1 MFQLLKRRPFQKR
14 VEALGPRVVE
24 NSVGLDRADHPSSPG
39 QELMPG
45 AALERRDFELNLQS
59 DLLKQV
65 LDVHPDAYRRLV
77 WSRAKR
83 PK

>member
-1 MFQLLKRRPFQKR
+1 
-14 VEALGPRVVE
+14 
-24 NSVGLDRADHPSSPG
+24 
-39 QELMPG
+39 MPG

>member
-1 MFQLLKRRPFQKR
+1 
-14 VEALGPRVVE
+14 
-24 NSVGLDRADHPSSPG
+24 
-39 QELMPG
+39 MPG
-45 AALERRDFELNLQS
+45 AALERRDFELKLQS

-65 LDVHPDAYRRLV
+65 LDVYPAAYRRLT